1 MMKRLLFIV
10 TMLTAVVPV
19 WGQNTKKMNSIKRN
33 PLYLYAEATM
43 ETASEAYE
51 VANDLLLIE
60 VKEYT
65 DSKKSF
71 RDKDVLIRDIRGH
84 QDSLQIRRGEMVKV
98 FLYVKKSNILD
109 AENVTLVEKNSA
121 AEKAEAPDTE
131 KAEIPD
137 TNKTEKGTS
146 TTAAE
151 TVTEA
156 EPSAVHETAPAPD
169 PITVPT
175 EREATVENPSL
186 KLESAWQQEVV
197 DQLLSS
203 ASYSEARTVLS
214 RLKAEFKIK
223 KTGPMATCKNPEEVF
238 LLIGKDSAV
247 VTVLGPGGTSRTDF
261 KSLSKTSDNYNG
273 YDKIWFTFSK

>member
-1 MMKRLLFIV
+1 MMRRLLFIV

-71 RDKDVLIRDIRGH
+71 RDKDVLIRDIQSQ

-121 AEKAEAPDTE
+121 AGKTETPDTE

-137 TNKTEKGTS
+137 TKKTEKGTS
-146 TTAAE
+146 TAVTE
-151 TVTEA
+151 TVAKE
-156 EPSAVHETAPAPD
+156 EPAAVHEAAPTSD
-169 PITVPT
+169 PITVPA

-186 KLESAWQQEVV
+186 KLEAAWQQEVV
-197 DQLLSS
+197 DQLLSA

-223 KTGPMATCKNPEEVF
+223 KTGPMATCKHPEEVF

-247 VTVLGPGGTSRTDF
+247 VTVLGPGSTSRTDF
-261 KSLSKTSDNYNG
+261 KSLSKTSDNYDG
-273 YDKIWFTFSK
+273 YDKVWFIFSK

>member
-109 AENVTLVEKNSA
+109 AENITLVEKNSA
-121 AEKAEAPDTE
+121 AE

-146 TTAAE
+146 TTATE

-156 EPSAVHETAPAPD
+156 APAPA
-169 PITVPT
+169 PVTVPA

-186 KLESAWQQEVV
+186 KLESAWQQDVV

-223 KTGPMATCKNPEEVF
+223 KTGPMATCKNPEDVF
-238 LLIGKDSAV
+238 LLIGKDSVV